1 MNLIYIDDDAANRTV
16 VREIAAMAGLTIS
29 EAADARSGL
38 DQIAKHHFDLI
49 LMDLRMPEM
58 SGLTA
63 IRQLR
68 ADRRGGNEHVVVVT
82 ADLTPG
88 ARELC
93 EAAGADD
100 FLEKP
105 VSLQK
110 LMDVVGAV
118 MIRQSA
124 FEIA

>member
-1 MNLIYIDDDAANRTV
+1 MV
-16 VREIAAMAGLTIS
+16 VREMAATVGLTIS

-38 DQIAKHHFDLI
+38 DQIGRGRFDLI

-68 ADRRGGNEHVVVVT
+68 ADGRDHDQHIVVIT

-88 ARELC
+88 VRELC
-93 EAAGADD
+93 TSAGADA

-110 LMDVVGAV
+110 LMEVVGSA
-118 MIRQSA
+118 MIRQPT
-124 FEIA
+124 FEIG